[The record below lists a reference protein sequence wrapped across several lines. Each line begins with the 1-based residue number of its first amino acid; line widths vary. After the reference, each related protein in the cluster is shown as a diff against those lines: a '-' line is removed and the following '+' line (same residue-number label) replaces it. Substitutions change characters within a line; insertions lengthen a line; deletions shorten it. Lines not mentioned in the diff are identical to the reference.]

1 MWDTSQAVRAGL
13 QDAQR
18 VADGNGSE
26 AEKGECGLA
35 TNMESSRLTALLVVS
50 AIAEARVEVD
60 VYESLLAALK

>member
-1 MWDTSQAVRAGL
+1 M
-13 QDAQR
+13 
-18 VADGNGSE
+18 ADGNGSE